1 MPDEKYSYLIG
12 ALIFVAAWVGC
23 YLVGQRYRPQI
34 IWGTVVSAP
43 FALTSLLF
51 IPQYWSPPSLFDL
64 DTRIHVGIEDFLWA
78 AAVGGIG
85 SVLGEIILRVK
96 LSQTRGQ
103 GRKRHIVPFVV
114 VAVVFGLL
122 QWLHPNKTIYNMVIA
137 FAVGAVVVA
146 FLRSDL
152 IQLMLTGAM
161 NFTGLYLLLFLYFL
175 ALYPDFIQ
183 RYYNIPN
190 FLGIYIFKVPIEELL
205 FASTGGA
212 IWSVAYE
219 YLQGYRLAP
228 NATFRLTRVDG
239 A

>member
-1 MPDEKYSYLIG
+1 M
-12 ALIFVAAWVGC
+12 A
-23 YLVGQRYRPQI
+23 
-34 IWGTVVSAP
+34 
-43 FALTSLLF
+43 
-51 IPQYWSPPSLFDL
+51 
-64 DTRIHVGIEDFLWA
+64 
-78 AAVGGIG
+78 
-85 SVLGEIILRVK
+85 
-96 LSQTRGQ
+96 
-103 GRKRHIVPFVV
+103 
-114 VAVVFGLL
+114 
-122 QWLHPNKTIYNMVIA
+122 HPNKTIYNMVIA

-190 FLGIYIFKVPIEELL
+190 LLGIYIFKVPIEELL